1 MTDEQHLWACAFAV
15 DKRYGAG
22 APLHVAERIGTLAD
36 GGDTD
41 GVAMW
46 QAIAVRL
53 DRLRRGDAPS
63 KDGIEERAVNWT
75 LWVAVGAIR
84 HPLAL
89 DHTVS
94 SAFLRALLALAV
106 NPIRGSPSRAAR

>member
-1 MTDEQHLWACAFAV
+1 MLWSPLVTDEQHLWACAFAV
-15 DKRYGAG
+15 EKRYGTG

-63 KDGIEERAVNWT
+63 KVAIEEA
-75 LWVAVGAIR
+75 
-84 HPLAL
+84 
-89 DHTVS
+89 
-94 SAFLRALLALAV
+94 AF
-106 NPIRGSPSRAAR
+106 N